1 MKRKNGDGTVV
12 KMTGNRRK
20 PYAVRKV
27 IGWKEDGRPILKYIS
42 YHKTKREAENALNQ
56 YNADPYTLNKMT
68 LDDLYKEWLE
78 IQEREK
84 APETIRNYNI
94 RYKHLADLHESKLT
108 DINPF
113 VLEALYKNLDITQNT
128 LRNVQVLVNLLIKYA
143 VKRHYLPVSAL
154 NYSKAINLPV
164 KEEKRLKARS
174 VISTDEINA
183 LWAIKDNEY
192 AKIIL
197 FYIYTG
203 LRFSELR
210 YADIHDNYIEVTD
223 SKTPAGIRI
232 VPICDKA
239 KSLLPF
245 TVPPR
250 STFYRRFKELLP
262 DHTIHET
269 RHTFTSMLAEKGVD
283 VRIIKTL
290 VGHKMDDVTAIY
302 THFSLDVLLE
312 AVNKL

>member
-1 MKRKNGDGTVV
+1 M
-12 KMTGNRRK
+12 
-20 PYAVRKV
+20 
-27 IGWKEDGRPILKYIS
+27 
-42 YHKTKREAENALNQ
+42 
-56 YNADPYTLNKMT
+56 
-68 LDDLYKEWLE
+68 
-78 IQEREK
+78 
-84 APETIRNYNI
+84 
-94 RYKHLADLHESKLT
+94 
-108 DINPF
+108 
-113 VLEALYKNLDITQNT
+113 
-128 LRNVQVLVNLLIKYA
+128 
-143 VKRHYLPVSAL
+143 
-154 NYSKAINLPV
+154 
-164 KEEKRLKARS
+164 
-174 VISTDEINA
+174 ISTDEINA